1 MTEAEYK
8 SQLTLFE
15 VETKPE
21 CANKKMSFY
30 QKFKTENNYRKAI
43 YANKDG
49 KRCVWCKHILQ
60 NSGNR
65 NNYYKCEL
73 LGLSHGSATD
83 IRLSC
88 VCDLFEE
95 A

>member
-1 MTEAEYK
+1 MTEAENK

-15 VETKPE
+15 IEVKPVIID
-21 CANKKMSFY
+21 KKMSFY
-30 QKFKTENNYRKAI
+30 QKFKVDNNYRKAI

-49 KRCVWCKHILQ
+49 KRCVWCKHLLQ
-60 NSGNR
+60 NSGNT

-73 LGLSHGSATD
+73 IGVSHSSATD